1 MSPASSGAPTP
12 PHNSPTAP
20 LEIGRANVHDLRI
33 RWADGH
39 ESVYPA
45 VDLRMAC
52 PCAGCAQQAA
62 PRLPGQIRMLPAGIQ
77 DVHPMRIE
85 LIGQYAIRVYWSD
98 GHSEGIYGFDRLRA
112 SCPCC
117 TVKRRA

>member
-1 MSPASSGAPTP
+1 M
-12 PHNSPTAP
+12 PHDSPTAP

-45 VDLRMAC
+45 ADLRLAC
-52 PCAGCAQQAA
+52 PCASCAQQSA
-62 PRLPGQIRMLPAGIQ
+62 PRPPGQIRLLPASIKA
-77 DVHPMRIE
+77 VHPLRVE

-112 SCPCC
+112 ACPCC
-117 TVKRRA
+117 SVQRRA

>member
-1 MSPASSGAPTP
+1 MSRPSGPSPATPTKIKKV
-12 PHNSPTAP
+12 SPGE
-20 LEIGRANVHDLRI
+20 LLI

-45 VDLRMAC
+45 ADLRLAC
-52 PCAGCAQQAA
+52 PCAGCAQQSA
-62 PRLPGQIRMLPAGIQ
+62 PRPPGQIRLLPAGIQ
-77 DVHPMRIE
+77 AVHPLRIE

-112 SCPCC
+112 ACPCC
-117 TVKRRA
+117 IVKRRA